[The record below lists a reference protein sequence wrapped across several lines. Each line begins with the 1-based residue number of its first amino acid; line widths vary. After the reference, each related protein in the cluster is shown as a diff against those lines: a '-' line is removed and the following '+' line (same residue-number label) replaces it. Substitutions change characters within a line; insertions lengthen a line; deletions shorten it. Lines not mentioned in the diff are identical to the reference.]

1 MISFFII
8 NIITMILIN
17 QVNINSQ
24 KKVKFFLII
33 NLLILFF
40 LSSSLIQFLEL
51 LIVLFGGLFLF
62 ANCYSIRY
70 SSLRIRIL
78 NDIKNKKKITTETQL
93 YNDRMKRFEK
103 SNKSFMNKGTFSLFN
118 AVSNIFRRIFIQ
130 KSFDLCMLIPIFL
143 IF

>member
-118 AVSNIFRRIFIQ
+118 AVINIFRRIFI
-130 KSFDLCMLIPIFL
+130 
-143 IF
+143 

>member
-1 MISFFII
+1 MINFFII

-40 LSSSLIQFLEL
+40 LSNSLIQFLEL

-62 ANCYSIRY
+62 ANCYSIHY

-93 YNDRMKRFEK
+93 YNDRMKRFKK

-118 AVSNIFRRIFIQ
+118 AVSNIFRRIFI
-130 KSFDLCMLIPIFL
+130 
-143 IF
+143 